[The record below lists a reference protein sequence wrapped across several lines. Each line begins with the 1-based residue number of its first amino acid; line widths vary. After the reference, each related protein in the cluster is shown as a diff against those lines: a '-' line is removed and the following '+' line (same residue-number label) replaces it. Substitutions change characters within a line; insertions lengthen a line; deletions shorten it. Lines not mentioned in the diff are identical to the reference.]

1 MMMWLSVV
9 VVFASGGDDDVVD
22 MIELPMISGV
32 LRQSIT
38 RRNVQ
43 PM

>member
-9 VVFASGGDDDVVD
+9 VVFASGGDDVVVD
-22 MIELPMISGV
+22 MVELPMISGCYV
-32 LRQSIT
+32 KVIT